1 MIKSVIYT
9 TILMCLFIGA
19 KAQNTQRELYP
30 QPQKVQLFPERFSM
44 NGYLLSGDIKP
55 GSAYLSLLQGD
66 INSTDPREKLPLKI
80 KPGNQNNSTLNQSG
94 AYHLILSP
102 EEVSINAYDERG
114 VFYAVQTLH
123 QLYTEEDGKFTLPKG
138 EIVDYPDVAHRGTVE
153 GFYGEPWTF
162 EDRLEQIRFYGRL
175 KMNTYIYGP
184 KDDPFHSSPNWRLPY
199 PADEAEKIKTLV
211 RTADSNFVDFVW
223 AIHPGLDI
231 QWNLKDSQAVLH
243 KFDLMYDLGVRN
255 FAVFFDDISGVG
267 TDAHKQAGLLNYI
280 QDSFL
285 NVKKDVGPLI
295 MCPTEY
301 NKSWSNKNPD
311 TYLDI
316 LGKELDPAI
325 HIMWTGNT
333 VVADIH
339 EDDLKWVNNR
349 IRRPAF
355 VWWNFPVSDYVRDHL
370 LMGPAYGLDPNAARE
385 MSGFV
390 SNPMDKSEAS
400 KVGVFGVAMYS
411 WNMKAYDP
419 QKAWEAANRYVMP
432 EAPEAFMLFNAHN
445 SDLGPNGHGYRREES
460 VIMKPAIE
468 SFLNSYKNG
477 SFDIDLSHKIKT
489 EFKNISLAP
498 GIIQI
503 SSNNK
508 RLLEQIMPWLIQFKW
523 LGKSGVAAMEMVE
536 NLQNNQNSLAWSS
549 YLELQ
554 DDLFSMDM
562 VDKTYNQNPYQPGV
576 KTGSLVLTPFVK
588 TLFELGGSQLLN
600 PGKSLSDIPAS
611 TLSPF
616 ASSKLTN
623 SEKLKNQPLQLTNN
637 SVAYSPV
644 LESIIL
650 QPGDYVGIKVAENL
664 KATELSF
671 DLRSGSVRKWG
682 AMEWSADGENW
693 KTIEW
698 TEKNGKGKIHLN
710 NFDLKFIRFI
720 NPSTEKQTVFLKEFK
735 VMVEA
740 SQQNGNQAYA
750 LDGSIHTFETF
761 SKQNSLPIALPANLQ
776 NKSLILLVDKADN
789 TDILIS
795 SINEKGK
802 KTIVYSG
809 REKYIVLDKT
819 KMKNTHSI
827 IFSLEAEGA
836 GKLYEIVSVD

>member
-1 MIKSVIYT
+1 MIKSVFYS
-9 TILMCLFIGA
+9 TILMFLFFGA
-19 KAQNTQRELYP
+19 KGQSPQTALFP
-30 QPQKVQLFPERFSM
+30 QPQKVQLLSERFPLK
-44 NGYLLSGDIKP
+44 YYRLTGDIKP
-55 GSAYLSLLQGD
+55 GAESISLLQGIFKLSD
-66 INSTDPREKLPLKI
+66 SGNELPLEI
-80 KPGNQNNSTLNQSG
+80 KLVSQNNSQLKQSG
-94 AYHLILSP
+94 AYQLTLSP
-102 EEVSINAYDERG
+102 EKITINAYDERA

-123 QLYTEEDGKFTLPKG
+123 QLYQYEDGKYTLPKG

-162 EDRLEQIRFYGRL
+162 EDRLEQIRFYGQL
-175 KMNTYIYGP
+175 KMNTYMYGP
-184 KDDPFHSSPNWRLPY
+184 KDDPYHSSPNWRLPY
-199 PADEAEKIKTLV
+199 PADEAQKIKTLV
-211 RTADSNFVDFVW
+211 NTANSNYVDFVW

-243 KFDLMYDLGVRN
+243 KFELMYDLGVRN

-280 QDSFL
+280 QNSFL

-325 HIMWTGNT
+325 HIMWTGNS

-339 EDDLKWVNNR
+339 EEDLKWVNNR

-370 LMGPAYGLDPNAARE
+370 LMGPAYGLDPNAAKE

-400 KVGVFGVAMYS
+400 KVAVFGVAMYS

-419 QKAWEAANRYVMP
+419 QKAWEKANRYVMP

-460 VIMKPAIE
+460 VIMKPGIE
-468 SFLNSYKNG
+468 SFLKSYEKGDYDSN
-477 SFDIDLSHKIKT
+477 LAQKIKD
-489 EFKNISLAP
+489 EFKNITLAP
-498 GIIQI
+498 GIIQT
-503 SSNNK
+503 SSGNK

-523 LGKSGVAAMEMVE
+523 LGNSGSAAMEMVE
-536 NLQNNQNSLAWSS
+536 NLHKNRSSLAWDA
-549 YLELQ
+549 YLELKN
-554 DDLFSMDM
+554 DLFSMDM
-562 VDKTYNQNPYQPGV
+562 VDKNYNQNPYQPGV

-588 TLFELGGSQLLN
+588 TLFDLGGRQLLN
-600 PGKSLSDIPAS
+600 PGKTLAEIPAS
-611 TLSPF
+611 SLSAF
-616 ASSKLTN
+616 ASSKVTN

-644 LESIIL
+644 LESL
-650 QPGDYVGIKVAENL
+650 TLEPGEYIGIKVAENL

-671 DLRSGSVRKWG
+671 DLKSGSIKKWG

-693 KTIEW
+693 TPMEW
-698 TEKNGKGKIHLN
+698 TEKNGKGEISLN
-710 NFDLKFIRFI
+710 SAAINYIRFI
-720 NPSTEKQTVFLKEFK
+720 NHSKEKQTIFLKEFK
-735 VMVEA
+735 LMVE
-740 SQQNGNQAYA
+740 SQEMSGQQAYA
-750 LDGSIHTFETF
+750 LDGSIQTFESF
-761 SKQNSLPIALPANLQ
+761 SKQKNLRIDLPENYR
-776 NKSLILLVDKADN
+776 NKTLVILAEKNENAGIIISAIDSNGKATEAYRRKESYIVIN
-789 TDILIS
+789 KNKLKNAS
-795 SINEKGK
+795 SI
-802 KTIVYSG
+802 V
-809 REKYIVLDKT
+809 
-819 KMKNTHSI
+819 
-827 IFSLEAEGA
+827 FSLASEGA
-836 GKLYEIVSVD
+836 AKLYEIVSVE